1 MIHALAGTVLSVGLL
16 AASPT
21 GVGEPGAAL
30 AQTQEAETTETDQ
43 VRHRVDF
50 SFDGGTASQLFA
62 QLQDVYPDYSLIV
75 DKNARRFQIDGF
87 DAKITDPSTIVDLVC
102 GVTGTV
108 VNPDGLKSPQIGK
121 LRFRPVGQEL
131 VQILF
136 DTGPRRGFG
145 PAATPTVEIISIQEL
160 LTSGMTVEAI
170 FGTVQAAIDL
180 RDQDSGAKIRFHEET
195 GVLFVKGIDAVNEMV
210 GQTIDALK
218 ASAKWLVSDE
228 ALAAKEAR
236 IRSDALDAL
245 EVANQA
251 AFKVQ
256 EEKMRKMMKDHEAL
270 MERDRRREDRK
281 DAELQRQLDQE
292 DLNEDD

>member
-1 MIHALAGTVLSVGLL
+1 
-16 AASPT
+16 
-21 GVGEPGAAL
+21 VGEPGATL

-108 VNPDGLKSPQIGK
+108 ANPDDRKSPQIGK

-180 RDQDSGAKIRFHEET
+180 RDQDSGTKIRFHEET

-236 IRSDALDAL
+236 IRSEALDAL
-245 EVANQA
+245 EAVTKATAEVQGEKLN
-251 AFKVQ
+251 KV
-256 EEKMRKMMKDHEAL
+256 MKDHEAL
-270 MERDRRREDRK
+270 MEKNRLREDRK
-281 DAELQRQLDQE
+281 DA
-292 DLNEDD
+292 